1 MMEKEKTVG
10 VTVLIAVGEKKLWLV
25 ICHRGSQITLIT
37 VAATVVILAV
47 LAMAEG

>member
-1 MMEKEKTVG
+1 MG
-10 VTVLIAVGEKKLWLV
+10 LTVLLVVEEKKLWLV
-25 ICHRGSQITLIT
+25 ICHRGSLIALIT